1 MNEFLLIG
9 GMFAVTFL
17 TRYPMMLLVSRIEV
31 PAQMTQ
37 AFRYVPIA
45 VLSAIIAPIIF
56 VQDGQISIQI
66 NNHFLLAALISVF
79 ISWRTRN
86 LLLTIV
92 LGMLAFILLRAVLI

>member
-9 GMFAVTFL
+9 GMFAVTIL

-31 PAQMTQ
+31 PAQVTR

-56 VQDGQISIQI
+56 VQDGQISIQFD
-66 NNHFLLAALISVF
+66 NHFLLAALISAF

-92 LGMLAFILLRAVLI
+92 FGMLVFILLRAVII